1 VKRVHTNK
9 SFLVHQRSKS
19 SHKVSKG
26 VVSDNFIEEP
36 LDLEENIEDDIGLD
50 VYTFNIKESKLQ
62 KEKTMTPN
70 PVKNRKILN

>member
-1 VKRVHTNK
+1 M
-9 SFLVHQRSKS
+9 
-19 SHKVSKG
+19 
-26 VVSDNFIEEP
+26 VSDNFIEEP

-70 PVKNRKILN
+70 PVKNRTILF